1 MMKVEKIDLTNLP
14 SDVASNIV
22 SFVVGNPED
31 VRLKHNKA
39 LKKIQRKY
47 KPYYCSEEER
57 GVDIYFDEGDYQNT
71 VIQYDMIK
79 GKVEKR
85 KTLIHYIDEQYE
97 KVKNIINKEMKI
109 QKQIGNIREINIQFY
124 REYKNDNLNQYRDDD
139 NKRNETFKIK
149 NFDDIKMELYQIFRR
164 KINTEIDLQIDYEG
178 DMEVSLYNIWVEF
191 DTKLF

>member
-1 MMKVEKIDLTNLP
+1 MN
-14 SDVASNIV
+14 S
-22 SFVVGNPED
+22 
-31 VRLKHNKA
+31 
-39 LKKIQRKY
+39 
-47 KPYYCSEEER
+47 
-57 GVDIYFDEGDYQNT
+57 
-71 VIQYDMIK
+71 
-79 GKVEKR
+79 
-85 KTLIHYIDEQYE
+85 E

-109 QKQIGNIREINIQFY
+109 QKQIGNIREINIQCY

-191 DTKLF
+191 ETTQFEVVRK